1 MTVPVVADTSGN
13 AGIGK
18 GDACLTRL
26 VDYVMSPEAVA
37 ATARAIASATSL
49 DQLDALQ
56 RSLERAYRND
66 AEADD
71 LLARIV
77 LRRRDL
83 GGA

>member
-1 MTVPVVADTSGN
+1 
-13 AGIGK
+13 
-18 GDACLTRL
+18 
-26 VDYVMSPEAVA
+26 MSPEAVA
-37 ATARAIASATSL
+37 ATARAIASAVSL

-66 AEADD
+66 TEADV

-77 LRRRDL
+77 LRRHEL

>member
-1 MTVPVVADTSGN
+1 
-13 AGIGK
+13 
-18 GDACLTRL
+18 
-26 VDYVMSPEAVA
+26 MSPEAVT
-37 ATARAIASATSL
+37 ATTRAIASAASL

-66 AEADD
+66 ADADA

-77 LRRRDL
+77 IRRREL